1 MSSLKSKEGLEPI
14 IASLEYQA
22 AEGSLLMPSEEQKK
36 IPEFSVVPAGGWGG
50 SSRGI
55 IARMLFVNLRDE
67 AFPQDAAEGGPDTG
81 SRFSKK
87 HESHG

>member
-1 MSSLKSKEGLEPI
+1 MSSLKSKEGLDPI

-36 IPEFSVVPAGGWGG
+36 IPEFSVGPAGGG

-55 IARMLFVNLRDE
+55 IARVLFVNLRDK
-67 AFPQDAAEGGPDTG
+67 ALPQDAAEEGPDTG
-81 SRFSKK
+81 SRFSKE
-87 HESHG
+87 HESHR